1 MKHMLVILAGLILS
15 LVAAQPMATAVAS
28 ALNGPMGVLIAPD
41 GSIWVIDSGM
51 GGNQE
56 FTMNSIET
64 GEPITAYVG
73 DTARIVQV
81 MPDGSSQDVAMLPS
95 ILNGQEATGG
105 GRLALLGGT
114 LYATTGAWMEGIS
127 PERMPLQAS
136 VVKLENGQVVEVG
149 NTWDIEAS
157 TNPDGFVQET
167 HPYDLTAGPDGMLW
181 IADAGSNTLLKLD
194 PMSGEVS
201 LVATFAGIASPL
213 PNPARGDAMEA
224 DPVPTGVVVADDGTA
239 YVSMLPGFPFIP
251 GSAKVVMVAP
261 DGTVSDY
268 ALGLTM
274 VTDLEQGPDGHL
286 YAVQLGIFT
295 EQGPTPNSGAL
306 IRIKDGAS
314 EEVLSGLSFPTS
326 VAFNASGDAYVTING
341 VGAPGSGEV
350 HMFAAVATP

>member
-1 MKHMLVILAGLILS
+1 MKLLNVIIGVFLFG
-15 LVAAQPMATAVAS
+15 LVAAQPTATPVATG
-28 ALNGPMGVLIAPD
+28 LNGPMGVLVAPD
-41 GSIWVIDSGM
+41 GSVWVIDSGM
-51 GGNQE
+51 GGEQE

-105 GRLALLGGT
+105 ARLALLDGT
-114 LYATTGAWMEGIS
+114 LYVTTGVWMEGIA

-136 VVKLENGQVVEVG
+136 IVKLENGQVVEVG

-157 TNPDGFVQET
+157 TNPDGFIQES

-194 PMSGEVS
+194 PKSGTVTTA
-201 LVATFAGIASPL
+201 ATFAGIAGPM
-213 PNPARGDAMEA
+213 PNPARGNAMES
-224 DPVPTGVVVADDGTA
+224 DPVPTGVVVMDDGTA

-261 DGTVSDY
+261 DGTVTDY
-268 ALGLTM
+268 AMGLTM
-274 VTDLEQGPDGHL
+274 VTDLTQGPDGNL
-286 YAVQLGIFT
+286 YAVQMGVFT

-306 IRIKDGAS
+306 VRIKNGAT
-314 EEVLSGLSFPTS
+314 EEVLSGLSFPTA
-326 VAFNASGDAYVTING
+326 VAFNDAGDAYVTING

-350 HMFAAVATP
+350 HMFAGLATP